1 MSNCI
6 LVLILYI
13 ERFYIVVNENLVNEN
28 VFLELGFIV
37 VFDFL
42 FDVKSKK
49 VVVFLSSVFIVDFL
63 LDDFKDVFLF

>member
-49 VVVFLSSVFIVDFL
+49 VAVFLLSVFIVEFL

>member
-42 FDVKSKK
+42 FDVKLKK
-49 VVVFLSSVFIVDFL
+49 VVVFLSSVFIVEFL

>member
-49 VVVFLSSVFIVDFL
+49 VVVFLSSVFIVEFL

>member
-13 ERFYIVVNENLVNEN
+13 ERFYIVVNENLINEN

-49 VVVFLSSVFIVDFL
+49 VVVFLLSVFIVEFL

>member
-13 ERFYIVVNENLVNEN
+13 ECFYIVVNENLVNEN

-49 VVVFLSSVFIVDFL
+49 VVVFLSSVFIVEFL

>member
-13 ERFYIVVNENLVNEN
+13 ERFYIVVNENLINEN

-49 VVVFLSSVFIVDFL
+49 VVVFLSSVFIVEFL

>member
-42 FDVKSKK
+42 FDVKLK
-49 VVVFLSSVFIVDFL
+49 VVIFLLSVFIVEFL

>member
-1 MSNCI
+1 MSNFI

-13 ERFYIVVNENLVNEN
+13 ECFYIVVNENLINEN

-49 VVVFLSSVFIVDFL
+49 VVVFLSSVFIVEFL